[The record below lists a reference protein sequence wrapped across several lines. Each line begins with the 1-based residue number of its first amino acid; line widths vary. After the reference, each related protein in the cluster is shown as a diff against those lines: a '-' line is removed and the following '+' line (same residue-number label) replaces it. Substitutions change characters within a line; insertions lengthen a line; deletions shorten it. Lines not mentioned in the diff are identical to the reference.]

1 LLIIGENFHYPSLS
15 FTLNHPFETMDV
27 ANSSD
32 IIEETTHIFFS
43 DDHARVN
50 NTGGGQGL

>member
-1 LLIIGENFHYPSLS
+1 LLIIGENFHYPSLP
-15 FTLNHPFETMDV
+15 FTLNHSFETMDV
-27 ANSSD
+27 ANSSE

-43 DDHARVN
+43 DDHARIN